1 MKIIHINTLDHAG
14 GAAKVASRLKEGLE
28 RKGHESFMLVGK
40 NYGSNPSIRQ
50 IVHFK
55 YIQTAIS
62 IFSSLISLPDLIFIN
77 SFRIKN
83 RKDVMCADVI
93 NLHNLHGG
101 YFNFLALSGLSKA
114 KPIVYTLHDMW
125 ALTGHCAHS
134 FSCDKW
140 QKGCG
145 KCPNLKIYPRLWYDN
160 THWLWNLKRKTYN
173 KSDFAIV
180 TPSKWLKE
188 KIEKSILKDKDVRL
202 IYNGIDHQ
210 IFRPMNKRDARKK
223 LKLPQDKTILMFSAH
238 YGIKNYWKGGDYL
251 LKALKEINGENI
263 VFLNIGSSEKTP
275 VDIPESIEWISVP
288 YIQDEQRMAEYYA
301 ASDLFLYPSL
311 ADNCPLVVL
320 ESMAT
325 GTPVIAFRT
334 GGIPELI
341 TDMKNGYIAEY
352 KNVSD
357 FVKGINLFIENEE
370 LRNRAS
376 INARETIEKH
386 FTLEK
391 MVDLYQE
398 LYNSLLIKKSLY
410 DKK

>member
-1 MKIIHINTLDHAG
+1 MKIVQINTLDHAG
-14 GAAKVASRLKEGLE
+14 GAAKVAYRLKEGLK
-28 RKGHESFMLVGK
+28 RKGHGSSMMVGR
-40 NYGSNPSIRQ
+40 NYGNDQDTKQ
-50 IVHFK
+50 IASSK
-55 YIQTAIS
+55 YIQTAFS
-62 IFSSLISLPDLIFIN
+62 IFSSLISLPDLIYVN
-77 SFRIKN
+77 TFRIKYKKQILN
-83 RKDVMCADVI
+83 ADIV

-101 YFNFLALSGLSKA
+101 YFNLLALPQLSKTR
-114 KPIVYTLHDMW
+114 PVVYTLHDMW

-140 QKGCG
+140 QTGCG
-145 KCPNLKIYPRLWYDN
+145 KCPDLKIYPRLWYDN

-173 KSDFAIV
+173 KSDLTIIA
-180 TPSKWLKE
+180 PSKWLKE
-188 KIEKSILKDKDVRL
+188 KVEKSILKDKDIHL

-223 LKLPQDKTILMFSAH
+223 LNLPHDKTILMFSAH

-251 LKALKEINGENI
+251 LRALKEIKRENI
-263 VFLNIGSSEKTP
+263 VFLNIGSSEKNP
-275 VDIPESIEWISVP
+275 RDIPESIEWISVP

-320 ESMAT
+320 ESMAA

-341 TDMKNGYIAEY
+341 TNMKNGYIAEY
-352 KNVSD
+352 KSVSD
-357 FVKGINLFIENEE
+357 FLTGINLFIDNEE

-398 LYNSLLIKKSLY
+398 LYNSLLIKKSIY